1 MNAFAANFALFTE
14 TLEKFTRVPLS
25 QDFFEWAE
33 EGEWPKIRWSL
44 SALGVSFAPSMPLAD
59 LKARI
64 ERKLEAETRK
74 GESRHWSFDANRLIT
89 WRQLLRAI
97 DKYGRQSAHCAQVK
111 H

>member
-1 MNAFAANFALFTE
+1 MNALAANFALFTE
-14 TLEKFTRVPLS
+14 TLEKFARIPLA

-44 SALGVSFAPSMPLAD
+44 SALGVSFTPSMPLSD

-64 ERKLEAETRK
+64 ERKLETETRN
-74 GESRHWSFDANRLIT
+74 GESRHWSFDANRLVT

-97 DKYGRQSAHCAQVK
+97 DKYGHQSAQCAQVK